1 MDEIVQRAMARWPD
15 VPAVYG
21 WLGLDERGRWTIKGE
36 PVRNEATS
44 AFIGRNYSCDER
56 GRWYFQNGPQRV
68 FATLACTPWIVRI
81 ASARHGSPGP
91 RFETHVGEPV
101 ERVEAALL
109 DETGGLILL
118 LPQGPGRVLDRD
130 LPRVA
135 DHLRSSA
142 GSPVQESD
150 LESALASAPGRPTG
164 LVLEL
169 DRSRLAVERV
179 QRADLAARFGFVA
192 CPVPPAGEP
201 ECY

>member
-1 MDEIVQRAMARWPD
+1 MDAIVQQAMARWPQ

-36 PVRNEATS
+36 PVRNEAMS

-81 ASARHGSPGP
+81 AGGRHSSRGL
-91 RFETHVGEPV
+91 RFETHVGKPV

-109 DETGGLILL
+109 DETGALILV

-130 LPRVA
+130 LPRIA
-135 DHLRSSA
+135 DFLRGPA
-142 GSPVQESD
+142 GLPVEESD
-150 LESALASAPGRPTG
+150 LEGALVTAPGRSTG

-192 CPVPPAGEP
+192 CPLPPAGEA